1 MQRSLINTGLT
12 TYMNA
17 SYAYH
22 RLRVGGA
29 QELWKGLTNKEY
41 REAVKAYYGDEKLT
55 EANKKSLARLL
66 QGILGDINFYL
77 MTGLITSAYALIAG
91 IDDDEDEDKTSDMT
105 TWEKI
110 KHICRIPAML
120 SLNGLLGGNLVISAM
135 DGFKPSLTPNVTD
148 LVRDVKK
155 VFPKSTNEAGEEKR
169 TFSTWGAIS
178 LLSRYGFGVD
188 AKTFLNI
195 AEGIAEI
202 DSVEG
207 IMKIMNEPRSSIN
220 LIAGRRRKGE
230 TLQENVERRM
240 HLEIIGNEPSF
251 SDMFSYDKE
260 KLNYIGQGKVA
271 KMWGLSD
278 KQIKDFVKD
287 YKARQARAVFTPEE
301 RKRNE
306 AIDKEYAEVCAS
318 MGWKTTAQPS
328 DDAVDKTSQ
337 VYKYPQGLSYRQYN
351 ILKKMGTEI
360 RKDNIYQENFVG
372 TDEAYG
378 KKEREIYEKKQKL
391 INKYN
396 EFK

>member
-1 MQRSLINTGLT
+1 
-12 TYMNA
+12 
-17 SYAYH
+17 
-22 RLRVGGA
+22 
-29 QELWKGLTNKEY
+29 
-41 REAVKAYYGDEKLT
+41 
-55 EANKKSLARLL
+55 
-66 QGILGDINFYL
+66 
-77 MTGLITSAYALIAG
+77 
-91 IDDDEDEDKTSDMT
+91 
-105 TWEKI
+105 
-110 KHICRIPAML
+110 
-120 SLNGLLGGNLVISAM
+120 
-135 DGFKPSLTPNVTD
+135 
-148 LVRDVKK
+148 
-155 VFPKSTNEAGEEKR
+155 
-169 TFSTWGAIS
+169 
-178 LLSRYGFGVD
+178 
-188 AKTFLNI
+188 
-195 AEGIAEI
+195 
-202 DSVEG
+202 
-207 IMKIMNEPRSSIN
+207 MKIMNEPRSSIN

-230 TLQENVERRM
+230 TLQENVERRI

-251 SDMFSYDKE
+251 SDMFNYDKE

-278 KQIKDFVKD
+278 KQVKDFVKD

-337 VYKYPQGLSYRQYN
+337 VYKYPQGLSYRQYT
-351 ILKKMGTEI
+351 ILKEMGTEI

-391 INKYN
+391 INEYN